1 MCNRRRKEK
10 EKEKKEAT
18 AVAGPKRLAANS
30 NRYTA
35 SPQTGA
41 PGRRRLLYLSRVEM
55 PLKII
60 NYQIDT
66 ILL

>member
-1 MCNRRRKEK
+1 MVKER
-10 EKEKKEAT
+10 EREGEKEAT

-41 PGRRRLLYLSRVEM
+41 PGRRRLLYLSRVEI
-55 PLKII
+55 PLEVT
-60 NYQIDT
+60 NYHIET

>member
-1 MCNRRRKEK
+1 MVKER
-10 EKEKKEAT
+10 EREGEKEAT

-66 ILL
+66 FLL